1 MFAAVNI
8 ISLPGGGGGYAGRR
22 EGGRRRTCPEPTG
35 WQPCNFLTFMKTVHF
50 RVKQGEQFEKTAK
63 SDMEILCS
71 LT

>member
-1 MFAAVNI
+1 M
-8 ISLPGGGGGYAGRR
+8 PGGGKAAAAAPARNRPDGSRV
-22 EGGRRRTCPEPTG
+22 T
-35 WQPCNFLTFMKTVHF
+35 FLTFMKTVHF